1 ALNALRPGQPDAQ
14 AGRMLVGPDRSE
26 RRADAAPALLE
37 LPEVAVVG
45 SGNLGMVW
53 FPREPRRLTG
63 DEVRARWPALLPGLV
78 ANPAV
83 GVVVERGPRGE
94 VRAHGQGGSR
104 DLLTGEV
111 VGADP
116 LASFGSRAAAD
127 LVRVAGL
134 EDAGDLVLVSSVDE
148 VGMVHAFEGLVGSH
162 GGLGGAQNQ
171 AVLLHPAHLAVPDDE
186 LEDVDGTPMLVGAEA
201 VHRRLVAWLT
211 DLGVRP
217 PVAEDAPGR
226 GSGA

>member
-1 ALNALRPGQPDAQ
+1 
-14 AGRMLVGPDRSE
+14 GR
-26 RRADAAPALLE
+26 
-37 LPEVAVVG
+37 
-45 SGNLGMVW
+45 
-53 FPREPRRLTG
+53 
-63 DEVRARWPALLPGLV
+63 
-78 ANPAV
+78 
-83 GVVVERGPRGE
+83 
-94 VRAHGQGGSR
+94 GGSR

-134 EDAGDLVLVSSVDE
+134 EDAGDFVLVSSVDE

-171 AVLLHPAHLAVPDDE
+171 AVLVHPAHLAVPDDE

-217 PVAEDAPGR
+217 SVAEDAPGR